1 MAQRCG
7 VNFRLLCLLPILG
20 LLPFHQGGAEEVTI
34 MAANI
39 SSGNFQSYDPGEG
52 IRIFQGL
59 DPDVVLIQEFNYQQ
73 NTDSQLKSFVED
85 SFDAGFSFVEE
96 EKTSGQLQN
105 GVISRYPILQS
116 GVWNDTDMSN
126 REFVWAQID
135 VPGEAHLWVVSVH
148 FKASRGSEAR
158 RTGQATQLAGY
169 INANVPAADFVVI
182 GGDFNAQNRDEEFL
196 TRLAPVVDVTGPW
209 PVDKNGSGNTNAGRS
224 RPYDWVMVEPDLG
237 ALEVPT
243 VLGGRSYANGIVFDS
258 RVFTPLSA
266 VAPVMQ
272 GDSGVQGMQH
282 MAVMRTF
289 ELSEDP
295 YQMWLGENF
304 ASLEPVDEASVW
316 GALADPDE
324 DGLVNFLE
332 YAFVR
337 DPNVP
342 VLAPPIVAVALAG
355 GNVEVTFPA
364 RDGAG
369 LTYVLE
375 GATDLSGFSLV
386 SGGTVSEGELLGLIK
401 MRSVTLP
408 QSALRFFRVRVRE

>member
-1 MAQRCG
+1 M
-7 VNFRLLCLLPILG
+7 NFRLLCLLPILG

-52 IRIFQGL
+52 IRIFRGL

-73 NTDSQLKSFVED
+73 NTDSQLKTFVED

-116 GVWNDTDMSN
+116 GVWDDADMSN

-158 RTGQATQLAGY
+158 RTGQATQLVSY

-304 ASLEPVDEASVW
+304 TSLEPVDESSVW

-355 GNVEVTFPA
+355 GNVEVTFPV

-386 SGGTVSEGELLGLIK
+386 SGGTVSEGELLGLVK

>member
-1 MAQRCG
+1 M
-7 VNFRLLCLLPILG
+7 NFRLLCLLPILG

-386 SGGTVSEGELLGLIK
+386 SGGTVSEGELLGLVK

>member
-1 MAQRCG
+1 
-7 VNFRLLCLLPILG
+7 
-20 LLPFHQGGAEEVTI
+20 

-59 DPDVVLIQEFNYQQ
+59 DPDVVLIQEFNYKQ

-116 GVWNDTDMSN
+116 GVWDDTDMSN

-295 YQMWLGENF
+295 YQRWLGGNC
-304 ASLEPVDEASVW
+304 ASWEPVDEASVW

-355 GNVEVTFPA
+355 GNVEVTFPV

-386 SGGTVSEGELLGLIK
+386 SGGTVSEGELLGLVK

>member
-1 MAQRCG
+1 M
-7 VNFRLLCLLPILG
+7 NFRLLCLLPILG

-116 GVWNDTDMSN
+116 GVWDDTDMSN

-355 GNVEVTFPA
+355 GNVEVTFPV

>member
-386 SGGTVSEGELLGLIK
+386 SGGTVSEGELLGLVK

>member
-1 MAQRCG
+1 M
-7 VNFRLLCLLPILG
+7 NFRLLCLLPILG

-59 DPDVVLIQEFNYQQ
+59 DPDVVLIQEFNYKQ

-355 GNVEVTFPA
+355 GNVEVTFPV

-386 SGGTVSEGELLGLIK
+386 SGGTVSDVELLGLIK

>member
-1 MAQRCG
+1 M
-7 VNFRLLCLLPILG
+7 NFRLLCLLPILG

-59 DPDVVLIQEFNYQQ
+59 DPDVVLIQEFNYKQ

-386 SGGTVSEGELLGLIK
+386 SGGTVSEGELLGLVK

>member
-1 MAQRCG
+1 M
-7 VNFRLLCLLPILG
+7 NFRLLCLLPILG

-59 DPDVVLIQEFNYQQ
+59 DPDVVLIQEFNYKQ

-243 VLGGRSYANGIVFDS
+243 VLGGQLCEWY
-258 RVFTPLSA
+258 
-266 VAPVMQ
+266 
-272 GDSGVQGMQH
+272 
-282 MAVMRTF
+282 
-289 ELSEDP
+289 
-295 YQMWLGENF
+295 
-304 ASLEPVDEASVW
+304 
-316 GALADPDE
+316 
-324 DGLVNFLE
+324 
-332 YAFVR
+332 
-337 DPNVP
+337 
-342 VLAPPIVAVALAG
+342 
-355 GNVEVTFPA
+355 
-364 RDGAG
+364 
-369 LTYVLE
+369 
-375 GATDLSGFSLV
+375 
-386 SGGTVSEGELLGLIK
+386 
-401 MRSVTLP
+401 
-408 QSALRFFRVRVRE
+408 RVR

>member
-116 GVWNDTDMSN
+116 GVWDDADMST

-158 RTGQATQLAGY
+158 RTGQATQLASY

>member
-1 MAQRCG
+1 M
-7 VNFRLLCLLPILG
+7 NFRLLCLLPILG

-355 GNVEVTFPA
+355 GNVEVTFPV

>member
-355 GNVEVTFPA
+355 GNVEVTFPV

-386 SGGTVSEGELLGLIK
+386 SGGTVSEGELLGLVK

>member
-59 DPDVVLIQEFNYQQ
+59 DPDVVLIQEFNYKQ

-116 GVWNDTDMSN
+116 GVWDDTDMSN

-355 GNVEVTFPA
+355 GDVEVTFPA

>member
-1 MAQRCG
+1 M
-7 VNFRLLCLLPILG
+7 NFRLLCLLPILG
-20 LLPFHQGGAEEVTI
+20 LLPFHQGGTEEVTI

-52 IRIFQGL
+52 IRIFRGL

-73 NTDSQLKSFVED
+73 NTDSQLKTFVED

-116 GVWNDTDMSN
+116 GVWDDADMSN

-158 RTGQATQLAGY
+158 RTGQATQLASY

-304 ASLEPVDEASVW
+304 TSLEPVDEASVW
-316 GALADPDE
+316 GVLVDPDE

-355 GNVEVTFPA
+355 GNVEVTFPV

-386 SGGTVSEGELLGLIK
+386 SGGTVSEGELLGLVK

>member
-1 MAQRCG
+1 M
-7 VNFRLLCLLPILG
+7 NFRLLCLLPILG

>member
-1 MAQRCG
+1 
-7 VNFRLLCLLPILG
+7 VKFRPLYLLPILG
-20 LLPFHQGGAEEVTI
+20 LLPFHQGEAEEVKI

-59 DPDVVLIQEFNYQQ
+59 DPDIVLIQEFNYQQ
-73 NTDSQLKSFVED
+73 NTDSQLEAFVED
-85 SFDAGFSFVEE
+85 SFGAGFSFVEE
-96 EKTSGQLQN
+96 EKSSGQLQN

-116 GVWNDTDMSN
+116 GVWDDADMTN

-135 VPGEAHLWVVSVH
+135 VPGEPHLWVVSVH
-148 FKASRGSEAR
+148 FKASSGSEAR
-158 RTGQATQLAGY
+158 RTGQATQLAAY
-169 INANVPAADFVVI
+169 INANVPATDYLVI
-182 GGDFNAQNRDEEFL
+182 GGDFNAQNRNETFL
-196 TRLAPVVDVTGPW
+196 ARLAPVVDVTAPW
-209 PVDKNGSGNTNAGRS
+209 PVDKNGRGNTNAGRS
-224 RPYDWVMVEPDLG
+224 KPYDWVMVEPDLG

-243 VLGGRSYANGIVFDS
+243 VLGGRSYENGVVFDS
-258 RVFTPLSA
+258 RVYTPLSA
-266 VAPVMQ
+266 VAPVRQ

-295 YQMWLGENF
+295 YQAWLGENF
-304 ASLEPVDEASVW
+304 ASLDPAAEASVW

-337 DPNVP
+337 DPNMP
-342 VLAPPIVAVALAG
+342 VLTPPIVAVALAG
-355 GNVEVTFPA
+355 ENVEVTFPM

-375 GATDLSGFSLV
+375 GATDLSGFSFV
-386 SGGTVSEGELLGLIK
+386 SGGAVSEGELMGLVK
-401 MRSVTLP
+401 MRSVTLA

>member
-1 MAQRCG
+1 M
-7 VNFRLLCLLPILG
+7 NFRLLCLLPILG

-59 DPDVVLIQEFNYQQ
+59 DPDVVLIQEFNYKQ

>member
-59 DPDVVLIQEFNYQQ
+59 DPDVVLIQEFNYKQ

-386 SGGTVSEGELLGLIK
+386 SGGTVSEGELLGLVK

>member
-52 IRIFQGL
+52 IRIFRGL

-73 NTDSQLKSFVED
+73 NTDSQLKTFVED

-116 GVWNDTDMSN
+116 GVWDDTDMSN

-295 YQMWLGENF
+295 YQTWLGENF

-355 GNVEVTFPA
+355 GNVEVTFPV

-386 SGGTVSEGELLGLIK
+386 SGGTVSEGELLGPVK